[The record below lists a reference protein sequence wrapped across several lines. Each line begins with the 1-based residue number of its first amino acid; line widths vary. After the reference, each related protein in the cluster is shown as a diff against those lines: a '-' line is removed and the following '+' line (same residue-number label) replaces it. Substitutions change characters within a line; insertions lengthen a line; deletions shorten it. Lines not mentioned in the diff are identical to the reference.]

1 MIQKHMKGY
10 KENTIA
16 IRLLMETKIEQ
27 THIYFTK
34 IA

>member
-10 KENTIA
+10 KENKIA